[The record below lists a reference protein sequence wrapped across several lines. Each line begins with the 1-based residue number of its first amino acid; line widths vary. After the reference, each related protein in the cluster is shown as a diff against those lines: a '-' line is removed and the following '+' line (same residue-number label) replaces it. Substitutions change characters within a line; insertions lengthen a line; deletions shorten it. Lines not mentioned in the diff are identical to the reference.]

1 MAVARPIYLMN
12 SPNSLVLRRFFHR
25 CRDMRPTRVFAIVPS
40 VPPELAPLS
49 ELAFNLRWC
58 WDNATI
64 DLFRRLDSDLWE
76 QTKHNPVAMLGRLS
90 QEMLDAAATD
100 ESFLAHLDHVY
111 RRHTK
116 YMERGARSNGSGQNG
131 LCVAYFSAEY
141 GLTDCL
147 RIYAGGLGML
157 AGDIL
162 KSASDLNAGLVGV
175 GILYQE
181 GYVRQYLSPEGWQ
194 QELYEESDFHSLPIE
209 LERGSDGS
217 PLLVGLPL
225 GGTELLA
232 QIWRVRVGRTPL
244 YLLDTNISHNSPGQ
258 RTISARLYSAD
269 RRVRLQQEALLAI
282 GGTRALDALGIA
294 PTVFHMNEG
303 HSALLVLERI
313 RKLMREAEVDFDTAR
328 EAVLAST
335 VFTAHT
341 CVSAAIEEYPEA
353 LVEELLGGWYRE
365 LGLTTDQM
373 MALGRYPLSNV
384 EETFSPAIL
393 ALRLSAYR
401 NGVSKL
407 HGEVTRRLWQRAWP
421 SVPAELVPIT
431 SITNG
436 VHLRSWASHDIVD
449 LFDRYLGPAWME
461 HDSDA
466 SVWHGVQRM
475 PAEELWRT
483 HERRRERLVAFA
495 RRRVRAQMEARGVS
509 PADAALAEDVL
520 DARALT
526 IGSARRFAA
535 YKRGALIFRDLD
547 RLEAIL
553 GNRDRPVQIIM
564 AGKSHPDDAEGKAVI
579 RTVVHHARSE
589 RLRRRVVFL
598 EDYDM
603 EVARYLVQGAD
614 VWLNTPRR
622 PMEASGTSGMKATAN
637 GALNLSIIDGWWAE
651 AYDPNLGWAIGR
663 GEEYEDTDLQDRL
676 EASTLYDVLEHEVV
690 PLFYDRG
697 PDGLPRRWISRMKNA
712 MEAICP
718 RFNTTR
724 LVQDYTREFYQPA
737 SERWAELTHR
747 GLAGAAELAEWKRR
761 VARAWTGVRVQSHQI
776 LDEALSGRPA
786 KVEIRV
792 CLGDLRPQDVE
803 VTLLYG
809 RVNAAGE
816 IVAPEAIPALWCA
829 DGGSASHRYEATI
842 PPGDSGSHGFVV
854 RVMPSHSLLTDP
866 YDLGLV
872 AWG

>member
-1 MAVARPIYLMN
+1 
-12 SPNSLVLRRFFHR
+12 
-25 CRDMRPTRVFAIVPS
+25 MRPSRVFVIIPS
-40 VPPELAPLS
+40 VPAELAPLR

-90 QEMLDAAATD
+90 QEVLDAAASD

-111 RRHTK
+111 RRHRE
-116 YMERGARSNGSGQNG
+116 YMERNHRSNGLDANG

-162 KSASDLNAGLVGV
+162 KSASDLNVGLVGV
-175 GILYQE
+175 GMLYQE
-181 GYVRQYLSPEGWQ
+181 GYVRQYLNPEGWQ
-194 QELYEESDFHSLPIE
+194 QELYEENDFHSLPIQ
-209 LERGSDGS
+209 LERGPDGS
-217 PLLVGLPL
+217 PLMVSLPL
-225 GGTELLA
+225 AGNELLA
-232 QIWRVRVGRTPL
+232 QVWQVQVGRTPL
-244 YLLDTNISHNSPGQ
+244 YLLDANISQNSPAQ
-258 RTISARLYSAD
+258 RIISGRLYAAEP
-269 RRVRLQQEALLAI
+269 RVRLQQEALLAI
-282 GGTRALDALGIA
+282 GGMQALAALGVA
-294 PTVFHMNEG
+294 PAVFHMNEG

-313 RKLMREAEVDFDTAR
+313 RGLMREAEVDFDTAK

-335 VFTAHT
+335 VFTTHT
-341 CVSAAIEEYPEA
+341 CVSAAIEEYTPA
-353 LVEELLGGWYRE
+353 LVDEVLGDWYRG
-365 LGLTTDQM
+365 LGLTADQM
-373 MALGRYPLSNV
+373 MALGRCSSSNG
-384 EETFSPAIL
+384 EESFSPALL
-393 ALRLSAYR
+393 ALRFSANR
-401 NGVSKL
+401 NGVSQL
-407 HGEVTRRLWQRAWP
+407 HGEVSRRLWQRVWP
-421 SVPAELVPIT
+421 SVPPEMVPIIA
-431 SITNG
+431 ITNG
-436 VHLRSWASHDIVD
+436 VHLRSWASHDMVE
-449 LFDRYLGPAWME
+449 LFDRYLGPAWAE

-466 SVWHGVQRM
+466 GVWHGVQRI

-495 RRRVRAQMEARGVS
+495 RRRLRAQLEARGAS
-509 PADAALAEDVL
+509 PSDAALADEVL
-520 DARALT
+520 DPRALT
-526 IGSARRFAA
+526 IGFARRFAT
-535 YKRGALIFRDLD
+535 YKRGALIFHDPD

-553 GNRDRPVQIIM
+553 SDRDRPVQLIM
-564 AGKSHPDDAEGKAVI
+564 AGRAHPQDGEGKAVI

-589 RLRRRVVFL
+589 RFRRRVVFL

-622 PMEASGTSGMKATAN
+622 PMEASGTSGMKASAN
-637 GALNLSIIDGWWAE
+637 GALNLSVIDGWWAE
-651 AYDPNLGWAIGR
+651 AYDPNVGWAIGR
-663 GEEYEDTDLQDRL
+663 GEEYDDPELQDRL
-676 EASTLYDVLEHEVV
+676 EAGTLYDVLEHEIV

-697 PDGLPRRWISRMKNA
+697 PDGLPRRWVSRMKNA

-724 LVQDYTREFYQPA
+724 LVQDYVRELYVPA
-737 SERWAELTHR
+737 AGHWAELTSR
-747 GLAGAAELAEWKRR
+747 GLAGAAELVEWKRK
-761 VARAWTGVRVQSHQI
+761 VARAWSGVQVHGHQI

-792 CLGDLRPQDVE
+792 RLGSLRPEDVE
-803 VTLLYG
+803 VMLLFG
-809 RVNAAGE
+809 RVNSAGD
-816 IVAPEAIPALWCA
+816 IMAPKAIPAAWHER
-829 DGGSASHRYEATI
+829 DGSSEHRYEATI
-842 PPGDSGSHGFVV
+842 PSGDSGSYGFLV
-854 RVMPSHSLLTDP
+854 RLMPCHPLLADP

>member
-1 MAVARPIYLMN
+1 
-12 SPNSLVLRRFFHR
+12 
-25 CRDMRPTRVFAIVPS
+25 MRPTRVFAIVPS
-40 VPPELAPLS
+40 VPEKLRLLN

-90 QEMLDAAATD
+90 QEVLDAAAND
-100 ESFLAHLDHVY
+100 ESFLAHLEHVY
-111 RRHTK
+111 GRHRE
-116 YMERGARSNGSGQNG
+116 YLERGPRSNGTNTNG

-162 KSASDLNAGLVGV
+162 KSASDLGAGLVGV

-181 GYVRQYLSPEGWQ
+181 GYVRQYLNPEGWQ
-194 QELYEESDFHSLPIE
+194 QEVYEENDFHRLPIE
-209 LERGSDGS
+209 LERNGDGS
-217 PLLVGLPL
+217 PLLVGLPIASA
-225 GGTELLA
+225 ELLA
-232 QIWRVRVGRTPL
+232 QVWRVRVGRTPL
-244 YLLDTNISHNSPGQ
+244 YLLDTNVSHNSPAQ
-258 RTISARLYSAD
+258 RTISARLYCAD
-269 RRVRLQQEALLAI
+269 PRVKLQQEALLAI
-282 GGTRALDALGIA
+282 GGTRALDALGVA
-294 PTVFHMNEG
+294 PAVFHMNEG

-313 RKLMREAEVDFDTAR
+313 RKLVREAEVDFETAR

-341 CVSAAIEEYPEA
+341 CVSAAIEEYPAA
-353 LVEELLGGWYRE
+353 LVEEVLGGWYRE
-365 LGLTTDQM
+365 LGLTTDQL
-373 MALGRYPLSNV
+373 MALGRCPAANDG
-384 EETFSPAIL
+384 ETFSPAVL

-401 NGVSKL
+401 NGVSQL
-407 HGEVTRRLWQRAWP
+407 HGEVSRRLWQRVWP
-421 SVPAELVPIT
+421 SVPPELVPIT
-431 SITNG
+431 AITNG
-436 VHLRSWASHDIVD
+436 VHLRSWVSHDIVD
-449 LFDRYLGPAWME
+449 LFDRYLGPAWTE

-495 RRRVRAQMEARGVS
+495 RRRLRAQMEARGAS
-509 PADAALAEDVL
+509 PADAALADEVL
-520 DARALT
+520 DPRALT
-526 IGSARRFAA
+526 IGSARRFAT
-535 YKRGALIFRDLD
+535 YKRGGLIFRDLD

-553 GNRDRPVQIIM
+553 GNRDRPVQLIM
-564 AGKSHPDDAEGKAVI
+564 AGKAHPDDAEGKTVI

-589 RLRRRVVFL
+589 RFRRRVVFL

-622 PMEASGTSGMKATAN
+622 PLEASGTSGMKATVN
-637 GALNLSIIDGWWAE
+637 GALNLSVIDGWWAE

-663 GEEYEDTDLQDRL
+663 GEEYEDADLQDRL
-676 EASTLYDVLEHEVV
+676 EASTLYDVLHHEVV

-697 PDGLPRRWISRMKNA
+697 PDGLPRRWIARMKNA
-712 MEAICP
+712 MEALCP
-718 RFNTTR
+718 RFNTAR
-724 LVQDYTREFYQPA
+724 LVLDYVRQFYLPA
-737 SERWAELTHR
+737 SERWAQLTER

-761 VARAWTGVRVQSHQI
+761 VSRAWTGVRVQEHQI

-786 KVEIRV
+786 KVELRV
-792 CLGDLRPQDVE
+792 CLGSLRPEDVD
-803 VTLLYG
+803 VTLLFG

-816 IVAPEAIPALWCA
+816 IVAPSAISALWCA

-842 PPGDSGSHGFVV
+842 PPGDSGSHGFIV
-854 RVMPSHSLLTDP
+854 RVMPSHPLLTDP

>member
-1 MAVARPIYLMN
+1 
-12 SPNSLVLRRFFHR
+12 
-25 CRDMRPTRVFAIVPS
+25 MRPSRVFVIVPS
-40 VPPELAPLS
+40 VPAELAPLK

-90 QEMLDAAATD
+90 QEVLDAAASD

-111 RRHTK
+111 RRHCE
-116 YMERGARSNGSGQNG
+116 YMERNQRSNGLGANG

-162 KSASDLNAGLVGV
+162 KSASDLNVGLVGV
-175 GILYQE
+175 GMLYQE
-181 GYVRQYLSPEGWQ
+181 GYVRQYLNPEGWQ
-194 QELYEESDFHSLPIE
+194 QELYEENDFHSLPIQ
-209 LERGSDGS
+209 LERGPDGS
-217 PLLVGLPL
+217 PLLVSLPL
-225 GGTELLA
+225 AGNEVLT
-232 QIWRVRVGRTPL
+232 QVWRVQVGRTPL
-244 YLLDTNISHNSPGQ
+244 YLLDANISQNSPAQ
-258 RTISARLYSAD
+258 RIISGRLYAAEP
-269 RRVRLQQEALLAI
+269 RVRLQQEALLAI
-282 GGTRALDALGIA
+282 GGMRALEALDVA

-313 RKLMREAEVDFDTAR
+313 RRLMREAEVDFETAK

-335 VFTAHT
+335 VFTTHT
-341 CVSAAIEEYPEA
+341 CVSAAIEEYPPA
-353 LVEELLGGWYRE
+353 LVEEVLGDWYRG
-365 LGLTTDQM
+365 LGLTADQM
-373 MALGRYPLSNV
+373 MALGRCSSSNG
-384 EETFSPAIL
+384 EEPFSPALL
-393 ALRLSAYR
+393 ALRFSANR
-401 NGVSKL
+401 NGVSRL
-407 HGEVTRRLWQRAWP
+407 HGEVSRRLWQRVWP
-421 SVPAELVPIT
+421 SVPPELVPIIA
-431 SITNG
+431 ITNG
-436 VHLRSWASHDIVD
+436 VHLRSWASHDMVE
-449 LFDRYLGPAWME
+449 LFDRYLGPAWAE

-466 SVWHGVQRM
+466 GVWHGVQRI

-495 RRRVRAQMEARGVS
+495 RCRLRAQLEARGAS
-509 PADAALAEDVL
+509 PSDAALADEVL
-520 DARALT
+520 DPRALT
-526 IGSARRFAA
+526 IGFARRFAA
-535 YKRGALIFRDLD
+535 YKRGALIFHDPD

-553 GNRDRPVQIIM
+553 GDRDRPVQLIM
-564 AGKSHPDDAEGKAVI
+564 AGKAHPQDGEGKAVI
-579 RTVVHHARSE
+579 RTVVHHARGE
-589 RLRRRVVFL
+589 RFRRRVVFL

-614 VWLNTPRR
+614 IWLNTPRR
-622 PMEASGTSGMKATAN
+622 PLEASGTSGMKASAN
-637 GALNLSIIDGWWAE
+637 GALNLSVIDGWWAE
-651 AYDPNLGWAIGR
+651 AYDPNVGWAIGR
-663 GEEYEDTDLQDRL
+663 GEEYDVPELQDRL
-676 EASTLYDVLEHEVV
+676 EASTLYDVLEHEIV

-724 LVQDYTREFYQPA
+724 LVQDYVRELYVPA
-737 SERWAELTHR
+737 AGHWSELTSR
-747 GLAGAAELAEWKRR
+747 GLAGAAELVEWKRK
-761 VARAWTGVRVQSHQI
+761 VARAWSGVQVHGHQI

-792 CLGDLRPQDVE
+792 RLGSLRPEDVE
-803 VTLLYG
+803 MMLLFG
-809 RVNAAGE
+809 RVNSVGD
-816 IVAPEAIPALWCA
+816 IVTPKAIPAAWCA
-829 DGGSASHRYEATI
+829 RNGSNEHRYEATI
-842 PPGDSGSHGFVV
+842 PSGDSGSYGFIV
-854 RVMPSHSLLTDP
+854 RVMPCHPLLADP